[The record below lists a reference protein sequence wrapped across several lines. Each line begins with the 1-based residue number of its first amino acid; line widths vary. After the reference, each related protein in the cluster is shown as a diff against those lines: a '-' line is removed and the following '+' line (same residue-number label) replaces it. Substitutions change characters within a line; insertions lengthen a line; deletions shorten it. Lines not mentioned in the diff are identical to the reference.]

1 MTSLLSA
8 PVFTGRG
15 PTRVA
20 LPLRRVAPVVVWGAP
35 RTGAMRVSASSLPHD
50 AKQRGRSHSAVSAKA
65 TGGPPG
71 AGATNP
77 SAAPPVELS
86 GGGGNGSGASHTRDS
101 TGLPSAAN
109 PLRLQTSR
117 ALAGE

>member
-8 PVFTGRG
+8 PVFTGRA

-20 LPLRRVAPVVVWGAP
+20 LPLRRVAPVVVRGTP
-35 RTGAMRVSASSLPHD
+35 RTGAVHVSASSLPHD
-50 AKQRGRSHSAVSAKA
+50 AKQRERPSVTVKA
-65 TGGPPG
+65 TSGPPG

-86 GGGGNGSGASHTRDS
+86 GSGGNGSGASHMRAR
-101 TGLPSAAN
+101 TGLPSAAM
-109 PLRLQTSR
+109 PLLLQTSR
-117 ALAGE
+117 ALAAD